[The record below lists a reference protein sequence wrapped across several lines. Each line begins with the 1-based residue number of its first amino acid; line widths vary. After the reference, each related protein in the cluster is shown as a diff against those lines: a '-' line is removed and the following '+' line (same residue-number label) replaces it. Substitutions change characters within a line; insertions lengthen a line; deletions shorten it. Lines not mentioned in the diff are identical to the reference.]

1 MKIQSKVLFIV
12 LLIVLSFGTMS
23 VALADTP
30 AQQAQFV
37 SPSLIV
43 NTSFLNVRT
52 GPGVQY
58 TVLLTVV
65 GGTELPVI
73 GRAKDNV
80 WYQVA
85 TVVGVGWVN
94 IQFAAPRGSFANIPI
109 VTLEQV
115 IAAAAQATPTTL
127 GLPDLGQGGGGGAPV
142 ANAPVVVGSPL
153 RFTLDNG
160 KVVTVSPGE
169 RYRAVINVE
178 AVNARNQPVDGA
190 PALTTL
196 FRDDTFDYSIVDST
210 NDKNGVNWVAL
221 DIPDIGVGWVE
232 GPKLFIRLSRVSGQV
247 VSIKGNGIAMRDL
260 PGGGSAQ
267 LPILN
272 EGREAFLI
280 NISKDSHF
288 VQIELGDGTQGW
300 VPFDAVVGRT
310 GTPTDEIDLT
320 QLQNAVAASDL
331 GQGGGGVTSAPVAF
345 GLATPHIIINTGFL
359 NVRSG
364 PGSEFGVLATYPGG
378 SELAVIGIAKDA
390 VWFLVEGPFGQG
402 WVNSEFTV
410 FRGSIKSVPII
421 NTSGR

>member
-1 MKIQSKVLFIV
+1 MKIRSRVFFIG
-12 LLIVLSFGTMS
+12 LLIAFCLGTMS
-23 VALADTP
+23 VALADAP

-37 SPSLIV
+37 TPELIV

-80 WYQVA
+80 WYQVT

-94 IQFAAPRGSFANIPI
+94 IQFAAPRGSFANIPV

-127 GLPDLGQGGGGGAPV
+127 GLANLGQGGGGGAPV
-142 ANAPVVVGSPL
+142 ANAPVIAGSPL
-153 RFTLDNG
+153 RFTLTNG
-160 KVVTVSPGE
+160 KVLTVSPGE

-178 AVNARNQPVDGA
+178 AVNARTQPVDGA
-190 PALTTL
+190 PAITTL
-196 FRDDTFDYSIVDST
+196 FRDDTFDYSIVDSI
-210 NDKNGVNWVAL
+210 NDKNNVNWVAL
-221 DIPDIGVGWVE
+221 DVPDIGVGWVE

-247 VSIKGNGIAMRDL
+247 ISIRGNAIAMRDL

-267 LPILN
+267 LPVLN

-320 QLQNAVAASDL
+320 GLQNVVAPSDL
-331 GQGGGGVTSAPVAF
+331 GQGGGGGAPTAPVSF
-345 GLATPHIIINTGFL
+345 GLATPHVVINTGFL
-359 NVRSG
+359 NVRTG
-364 PGSEFGVLATYPGG
+364 PGSQFGIMATYPGG
-378 SELAVIGIAKDA
+378 SELPVLGIAKDG

-402 WVNSEFTV
+402 WINSEFTV
-410 FRGSIKSVPII
+410 FRGSITSVPII
-421 NTSGR
+421 NTSG